1 MIDPLTSN
9 GNNDDDDVDRL
20 SRLNENGI
28 DAEIQVII
36 DQQEIINQTLAQLF
50 PSRVVSVSDSELECE
65 LANLIYGHPEKDYV
79 ETPVVPVANTS
90 ADS

>member
-1 MIDPLTSN
+1 MIDHLTSHA
-9 GNNDDDDVDRL
+9 NDDDDDRL

-50 PSRVVSVSDSELECE
+50 PSRVVSVSDTELEFE

-79 ETPVVPVANTS
+79 EAPAVPVANTS
-90 ADS
+90 ADL